1 MSQVNKVIQVSCPEC
16 KKEYHIN
23 LNKIKIPSNWGAGQ
37 SLYFYKT
44 CEDENC
50 KAPFK
55 FYFDRITDLTD
66 IGSPTND
73 PISNKGLNPIN
84 LDYLNELGGSE
95 SSEDKINSTV
105 YRPVDADAFV
115 KDKKLV
121 NAKNKRYEF
130 NYRGRIGV
138 FYADDASVT
147 FVSQSEQ
154 NDESLEKIL
163 LAKEHIAYGI
173 VAKKQKQLIKKR
185 IPIIKPVDIAFNYVD
200 SKENTEKF
208 NKHLE
213 NHRKNYQLAE
223 ASEILD
229 EKRDNLDAVK
239 NSLKKSFKNMPKTLA
254 RKAAFASLAYLIP
267 GAGIGLSIYSII
279 KIGKSINNFRNLGS
293 QYEAQLS
300 EKNGEINGRDL
311 EEYEDNKDDAKAN
324 LDSAVSSENALYA
337 QIAPG
342 SSGNNNLKALDG
354 FLLSQDYSAID
365 VDHDGLTDYYV
376 DNITHEIVEN
386 PFSVISEDSVP
397 SNGPATYED
406 MQQSWNDLQEYED
419 ARSSRLS
426 LENIFNN
433 INAEYT
439 ELVGLYSDAD
449 ALGAKI
455 SENFKE
461 MVSSENLSNMWMG
474 IAVSIGISTAIAT
487 LLGVYYYN
495 KMKKIEHGSSL
506 LPLNSAQSSQL
517 YKNNIVVNPIVL
529 EEKSIDASLES
540 IKYNEAVISKYASK
554 VDELKK
560 YASDDST
567 PLSFKFTELENSI
580 KNLGELKTKMSEK
593 NKYLSD
599 QTPYSPFYELLIT
612 NLKKELDNEVTVK
625 TLDTLLNKGLGL
637 LKLEDIP
644 WDKWGKSKD
653 EYLPE
658 IMKLTKEWLSAKNE
672 KEDLQIAYDLE
683 VTNKSMIIE
692 NKLKELTENIQK
704 SASENND
711 LNIKNKGLNNEMFDQ
726 LELNPE
732 ILLSYNYDGF
742 AKKYNAKLKNIIDS
756 NQNNLDKARKAIRR
770 MRYKILV

>member
-1 MSQVNKVIQVSCPEC
+1 MSQANKVSFACPKC
-16 KKEYHIN
+16 KKEYYIN
-23 LNKIKIPSNWGAGQ
+23 LNKIKIPSDWGAGQ

-50 KAPFK
+50 KNSFK

-73 PISNKGLNPIN
+73 PTVNKGLNPIN
-84 LDYLNELGGSE
+84 LDYLNEIDDSE
-95 SSEDKINSTV
+95 TKVNTTV

-130 NYRGRIGV
+130 NYKGRLGV

-173 VAKKQKQLIKKR
+173 IAKKQKQLIKKR
-185 IPIIKPVDIAFNYVD
+185 IPIIKPVDMAFNYVD
-200 SKENTEKF
+200 SKENIEKF

-213 NHRKNYQLAE
+213 AHKKNYQLAE

-229 EKRDNLDAVK
+229 EKRENLDVVK
-239 NSLKKSFKNMPKTLA
+239 KSLKKSLKKLPKTLA

-300 EKNGEINGRDL
+300 EKNNEINGRNL
-311 EEYEDNKDDAKAN
+311 EEYEDNKDDAKDN
-324 LDSAVSSENALYA
+324 LDSAVSSEDALYA

-342 SSGNNNLKALDG
+342 SSGNNNLQALDG
-354 FLLSQDYSAID
+354 FMLSQDYSAID

-376 DNITHEIVEN
+376 DNITHEVVED
-386 PFSVISEDSVP
+386 PFSVFSEDSVP
-397 SNGPATYED
+397 SNGPATYEE
-406 MQQSWNDLQEYED
+406 MQQSWNALQEYEA
-419 ARSSRLS
+419 ARSNRLS
-426 LENIFNN
+426 LESIFNN

-439 ELVGLYSDAD
+439 ELVELYSDAD

-455 SENFKE
+455 SDNFKE

-474 IAVSIGISTAIAT
+474 IAISIGISTAIAT
-487 LLGVYYYN
+487 LFGVYYYN
-495 KMKKIEHGSSL
+495 KMKKMEHGSSF
-506 LPLNSAQSSQL
+506 LPLNAAQSSQL
-517 YKNNIVVNPIVL
+517 YKNNISVNPIVL
-529 EEKSIDASLES
+529 EEKSPDASFES
-540 IKYNEAVISKYASK
+540 IKYNDAIISKYASR

-560 YASDDST
+560 YASDDSV
-567 PLSFKFTELENSI
+567 PLSFKFNELETSI
-580 KNLGELKTKMSEK
+580 KNLGDLKTKLSE
-593 NKYLSD
+593 NDKYISE
-599 QTPYSPFYELLIT
+599 QTPFSPFYELLLSS
-612 NLKKELDNEVTVK
+612 LKKELDNEVTVK

-637 LKLEDIP
+637 LKLDDVP
-644 WDKWGKSKD
+644 WDTWGKSKD

-658 IMKLTKEWLSAKNE
+658 IMELTRNWLSANKE
-672 KEDLQIAYDLE
+672 KEELQIAYDLE

-692 NKLKELTENIQK
+692 NKLKELTESIQK
-704 SASENND
+704 SSSENKE
-711 LNIKNKGLNNEMFDQ
+711 LNLKNKDLNNEMFDQ

-732 ILLSYNYDGF
+732 ILLSSSYEGF
-742 AKKYNAKLKNIIDS
+742 AKKYHAKIKNIIDS
-756 NQNNLDKARKAIRR
+756 NQNNLDNARKAIRR